1 MATVQLDP
9 TSNQLVCGG
18 MTPRACE
25 VVAGKRERVP
35 KRRHDDLEHAPRSD
49 CSLSRDTARRKGF
62 ERFAKR

>member
-1 MATVQLDP
+1 MCAACRRKHWTMATVQLDP

-35 KRRHDDLEHAPRSD
+35 KRRHDD
-49 CSLSRDTARRKGF
+49 
-62 ERFAKR
+62 

>member
-35 KRRHDDLEHAPRSD
+35 KRRHDD
-49 CSLSRDTARRKGF
+49 
-62 ERFAKR
+62 